1 VHPDQP
7 QTIGGVLDTTFRLY
21 KVALVPLIPLSVLL
35 TVASTPISIYQMINT
50 DPRDPASLVAMATSP
65 GYWITYVLSMIAIVW
80 VMGALYLRANS
91 VGSGETV
98 SVGAAL
104 GRSVARV
111 PVLIASLILFLIA
124 LTVGLILLLIPGV
137 ILMISLML
145 SFNLAVVENK
155 GPLDSLL
162 GSHRLVWGNWWR
174 SAAILT
180 VGFVIVAVIYVM
192 AGILMAFFVP
202 FFAQSENPF
211 LAGQIAGILVA
222 GLMGVLVTP
231 FYISL
236 LVALYWDLKLRKE
249 GTDLAARVGAL
260 SAA

>member
-1 VHPDQP
+1 
-7 QTIGGVLDTTFRLY
+7 
-21 KVALVPLIPLSVLL
+21 VPLIPLSVLL
-35 TVASTPISIYQMINT
+35 TVASTPITIYQMINT
-50 DPRDPASLVAMATSP
+50 DPRDPASTLAMVTSP
-65 GYWITYVLSMIAIVW
+65 GYWITYVLTMFAIMW

-91 VGSGETV
+91 VGSGEV
-98 SVGAAL
+98 LSM
-104 GRSVARV
+104 GRVLRRSLLRLPILIVA
-111 PVLIASLILFLIA
+111 LILFMIA
-124 LTVGLILLLIPGV
+124 WAVGLILLIVPGV

-145 SFNLAVVENK
+145 TFNLAVLENK

-180 VGFVIVAVIYVM
+180 VGFIIVMVIYVM
-192 AGILMAFFVP
+192 AGILIAFFVP
-202 FFAQSENPF
+202 MFAQSENPY
-211 LAGQIAGILVA
+211 LLGQIAGMLVA

-231 FYISL
+231 FYVSL